1 MITRTRTNLLKKLSA
16 VVAVVLMLHTQAA
29 WACANL
35 SSDHVASAP
44 CCTEEQSAATPDR
57 TPECD
62 DLSSNALCAKPY
74 AHSASQ
80 VLSKAQN
87 DAQDNDVNT
96 NDGGDGNS
104 LSTAV
109 AFANVTTIFARLEL
123 PLHIADSYETLS
135 HGRLTYLKTL
145 RLRI

>member
-1 MITRTRTNLLKKLSA
+1 MIAQAHTNLLKKLSA

-35 SSDHVASAP
+35 NRDHKASAP
-44 CCTEEQSAATPDR
+44 CCTEEQSAMPSDH

-62 DLSSNALCAKPY
+62 DPSSNALCAKPY
-74 AHSASQ
+74 AHSAGQ

-87 DAQDNDVNT
+87 DAQGDDVDAS
-96 NDGGDGNS
+96 DGGDGSS
-104 LSTAV
+104 LSTVV
-109 AFANVTTIFARLEL
+109 AFAAIATDFARLEL
-123 PLHIADSYETLS
+123 SPRITDPYETLAP
-135 HGRLTYLKTL
+135 GRLTYLKTL

>member
-35 SSDHVASAP
+35 SSDHVAPAP
-44 CCTEEQSAATPDR
+44 CCTEEQSAATSDR

-62 DLSSNALCAKPY
+62 DLSSNALCAKPF
-74 AHSASQ
+74 AHGASQ

-87 DAQDNDVNT
+87 DAQENDIDAT
-96 NDGGDGNS
+96 DSSDGNGIAILMFTS
-104 LSTAV
+104 
-109 AFANVTTIFARLEL
+109 VTTVVARLDQS
-123 PLHIADSYETLS
+123 PRVADPYETLAY
-135 HGRLTYLKTL
+135 GRLTYLKTL